1 MWSIISIDGVLI
13 EPIVDKNKMEETKG
27 KFDPYADALTGNDGR
42 AACEQLIKPFTRVVR
57 TDRDPPIASQQ
68 VGLIS
73 MKLFKEPKEVA
84 GKPVYGLLK
93 LRGNYGSS
101 SSAAFEAARIIK
113 NTDSVN
119 VIYNAPVGAWVPI
132 TENISACEDRVDVK
146 TDDSQKALFDEAS
159 KEKKE
164 DRMKIMREIR
174 EREQELKNG
183 VDAYD
188 EKFGLDFYVGRRVT
202 EIRLSEHIAKLHEQ
216 IEQVDKKRLHVRK
229 SLAYLEQRNPDHIKV
244 WIERYNEERT
254 KSGYPGYIPDADIV
268 REYEEFLASYTPTEE
283 DNPED
288 DTDRA
293 RRVAQATKVPL
304 AAKV

>member
-1 MWSIISIDGVLI
+1 MS
-13 EPIVDKNKMEETKG
+13 ETKG
-27 KFDPYADALTGNDGR
+27 KFDPYADALTGEDGR

-73 MKLFKEPKEVA
+73 MKLFSTPKEVA

-101 SSAAFEAARIIK
+101 SSAASEAARLIK

-146 TDDSQKALFDEAS
+146 TDDSQHALYDEAS

-164 DRMKIMREIR
+164 ERMKIMREIR
-174 EREQELKNG
+174 EREEELKNG
-183 VDAYD
+183 ADAYN

-202 EIRLSEHIAKLHEQ
+202 EIRLSEHIAKLNEQ

-229 SLAYLEQRNPDHIKV
+229 SLAYLEQRNPDHTKV
-244 WIERYNEERT
+244 WVERYNEERT
-254 KSGYPGYIPDADIV
+254 KSGIPGYIPDADIV
-268 REYEEFLASYTPTEE
+268 REYEEFLESYTPTEE

-293 RRVAQATKVPL
+293 RRVAQATEVPV

>member
-1 MWSIISIDGVLI
+1 MI
-13 EPIVDKNKMEETKG
+13 DKNKMSESKG
-27 KFDPYADALTGNDGR
+27 KFDPYADPLTGEDGR
-42 AACEQLIKPFTRVVR
+42 AACEQLIKQFTKVVR

-73 MKLFKEPKEVA
+73 MKLFSTPHDVE

-101 SSAAFEAARIIK
+101 SSAASEAARLIK

-119 VIYNAPVGAWVPI
+119 IIYNAPVGAWVPI

-146 TDDSQKALFDEAS
+146 TDDSQQALYDDAS

-164 DRMKIMREIR
+164 EKLKIMREIR
-174 EREQELKNG
+174 EREEELKNG
-183 VDAYD
+183 TDAYN
-188 EKFGLDFYVGRRVT
+188 EKFGLDFYVYRRVT
-202 EIRLSEHIAKLHEQ
+202 ELRLSEHIVKLKEQ
-216 IEQVDKKRLHVRK
+216 IEQVDKKRLYVRK
-229 SLAYLEQRNPDHIKV
+229 SLAYLEQRNPDHTKV
-244 WIERYNEERT
+244 WVERYNEERT
-254 KSGYPGYIPDADIV
+254 KSGIPGYIPDADIV
-268 REYEEFLASYTPTEE
+268 REYEEFLAEYTPTEE

-293 RRVAQATKVPL
+293 KRAAQATEVPA